1 MSYEPILHPFR
12 MESKVELVCVA
23 AMSTEDCTRW
33 DKVHGFIIHK
43 KVLQLAAGLFLCAI
57 YRILLKIEKI
67 WSKLSNIKQ
76 KTRKNDENQTVD

>member
-23 AMSTEDCTRW
+23 AVSTEACTRW

-43 KVLQLAAGLFLCAI
+43 KALQLAAGLFSRAI
-57 YRILLKIEKI
+57 YHILLKTEKI
-67 WSKLSNIKQ
+67 WSKSSIIKQ
-76 KTRKNDENQTVD
+76 KTRKNDEN